1 MKTFFKYLEN
11 RNRVVL
17 RESVEIYDGLLDMI
31 EENDY
36 SDESFLIFADWLE
49 SVGRRLDSMFVRFVI
64 DNNEINHPADGDRKI
79 IASTALQRMRFELG
93 NKSMRDY
100 NKSHINHS
108 FFNVAGLY
116 NRFDFQAIPFY
127 DLLNILGH
135 AGVGAFNISFDAAK
149 FLVTWR
155 VMEPYEIII
164 LMMRIKDL
172 KQREQLLPFILK
184 KYPNLSNHVRHNL
197 HYLVRVRHGLLYNL
211 HNPA

>member
-1 MKTFFKYLEN
+1 M
-11 RNRVVL
+11 
-17 RESVEIYDGLLDMI
+17 EIYDGLLEMI
-31 EENDY
+31 EENNY
-36 SDESFLIFADWLE
+36 SDESFDIFADWLE
-49 SVGRRLDSMFVRFVI
+49 SIGRSLDARFVRFI
-64 DNNEINHPADGDRKI
+64 IGNNEINHPADGDRKI
-79 IASTALQRMRFELG
+79 IASTALLRMRLELG

-108 FFNVAGLY
+108 FFNVAGLH

-155 VMEPYEIII
+155 VMEPYEIIS

-197 HYLVRVRHGLLYNL
+197 HYLVRVRHGLLYDL
-211 HNPA
+211 HNLA